1 MVLFLLKN
9 FGDLVFLRDSYSLVC
24 YNIIYA
30 MRRQADKEVC

>member
-1 MVLFLLKN
+1 M
-9 FGDLVFLRDSYSLVC
+9 FLRDSYYLVC